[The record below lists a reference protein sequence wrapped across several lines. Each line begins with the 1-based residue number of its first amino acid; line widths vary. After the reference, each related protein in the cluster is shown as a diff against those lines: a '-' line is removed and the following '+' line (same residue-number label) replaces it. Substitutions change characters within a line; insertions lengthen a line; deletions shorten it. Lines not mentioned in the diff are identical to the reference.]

1 MVMVAS
7 ALDDKVARALE
18 AFLGT
23 DPASVPYPY
32 DRFVELTGEL
42 LQPLVQ
48 VYGIN
53 NTETV
58 RVEGPAVRARAK
70 ALALALVDL
79 VYHEPGTLA
88 SEHQW
93 RQVGEATVGCLQLQ
107 EADDDFDLRLER
119 SLHRLDVALRTY
131 LPTAT
136 RNVAV
141 RDIVFENLG
150 RLETLHEYRADACPL
165 PPTRNR
171 SRGDAFDHAMAAR
184 DAAAAIIRRL
194 IHNPPPP
201 PPPEEMYIFRELV
214 RGLFPLMALLPPCR
228 PQWEWED

>member
-1 MVMVAS
+1 MTNTKVDNKVVK
-7 ALDDKVARALE
+7 ALQ

-32 DRFVELTGEL
+32 DRIVEKTGAL

-53 NTETV
+53 DTETV
-58 RVEGPAVRARAK
+58 RVDGPAVRARAK
-70 ALALALVDL
+70 ALGLALVDL
-79 VYHEPGTLA
+79 VYHHPGTLGDA
-88 SEHQW
+88 AEW
-93 RQVGEATVGCLQLQ
+93 RQVGEATVGCLQLL
-107 EADDDFDLRLER
+107 EADDDFDVALER
-119 SLHRLDVALRTY
+119 RLHSLEGALRAY

-171 SRGDAFDHAMAAR
+171 RRGDAFDHAMAAR
-184 DAAAAIIRRL
+184 DAAAAIVRRL
-194 IHNPPPP
+194 IHNPPMP
-201 PPPEEMYIFRELV
+201 PPPEDMYILRELV

-228 PQWEWED
+228 PQWWDD